1 MLFLFIIRRLNP
13 RGRAIVGATL
23 TLAGLVL
30 LGTGGDCRILAG
42 HPRHHHHR
50 ARRRILRGGLRGA
63 QEGPGCPGG
72 SHFGAQRLGSQ
83 WLDRAGC
90 ENDHHVVA
98 SVTVATGHRRRLRR
112 SAVLVAVAG
121 IIPALTVAVAVFGL
135 SFSRSWSAHLHAPLL
150 VRLVA
155 AIGEWAM
162 AALWTAAG
170 FSVAMTV
177 LGRPTAQFLRRYG
190 GRWLGAEIPSP
201 YRPPRPITKMSTG
214 YWWNGHGYQE
224 TEREAKT
231 KPGSWTAAFSLIRS
245 ADGDPQLRRDVVW
258 QAVAAVTVVPVAALP
273 LLAGAGAIYA
283 AAAPVGAVGGAV
295 RRGQRGLRPIRLESL
310 LASRVP
316 VPRTEPE
323 RHGRREVARLNSIRA
338 DLTQTQAAELERI
351 ERSLHDGA
359 QARMVALGMHLSAA
373 ERLVDTDPEQAK
385 QILREARASS
395 VIALDQLRTLVRG
408 INPPVLVERGL
419 VDAIRALALDAPI
432 EVDVRSTLEGRP
444 EQPVEAALYF
454 AVAELLTN
462 VVKHSHATHAA
473 IELSHGRGVVR
484 SWCPTTGPVARQPLP
499 ARDWTASPA
508 GWRPSKGRST

>member
-1 MLFLFIIRRLNP
+1 MITMWSGPSRWLRDT
-13 RGRAIVGATL
+13 AIGY
-23 TLAGLVL
+23 
-30 LGTGGDCRILAG
+30 
-42 HPRHHHHR
+42 
-50 ARRRILRGGLRGA
+50 
-63 QEGPGCPGG
+63 
-72 SHFGAQRLGSQ
+72 
-83 WLDRAGC
+83 W
-90 ENDHHVVA
+90 
-98 SVTVATGHRRRLRR
+98 R
-112 SAVLVAVAG
+112 SGVLVAVAG
-121 IIPALTVAVAVFGL
+121 LIPALTVAVAVFGL

-170 FSVAMTV
+170 FGVAMAV

-190 GRWLGAEIPSP
+190 GHWLGAEIPSP
-201 YRPPRPITKMSTG
+201 YRPSRPITKMSTG
-214 YWWNGHGYQE
+214 YWWNGHGYHE
-224 TEREAKT
+224 TERQAKIEA
-231 KPGSWTAAFSLIRS
+231 WFMDRSLLAIRS

-258 QAVAAVTVVPVAALP
+258 QAVAAATVVPVAALP

-283 AAAPVGAVGGAV
+283 GAAA
-295 RRGQRGLRPIRLESL
+295 QSL
-310 LASRVP
+310 LWVALWRVASVASAPFAWRTLLPCRVP
-316 VPRTEPE
+316 VPRPNPNATAEE
-323 RHGRREVARLNSIRA
+323 QVARLNSIRA
-338 DLTQTQAAELERI
+338 DLTQAQAAELERI

-385 QILREARASS
+385 QILREQRASS

-432 EVDVRSTLEGRP
+432 EVDVRSTLERRP

-473 IELSHGRGVVR
+473 IELSHRRGVV
-484 SWCPTTGPVARQPLP
+484 SIVVSDDGTGGATATPGSGLDGIARRLAAFEGQVD
-499 ARDWTASPA
+499 ADSPA
-508 GWRPSKGRST
+508 GGPTAR